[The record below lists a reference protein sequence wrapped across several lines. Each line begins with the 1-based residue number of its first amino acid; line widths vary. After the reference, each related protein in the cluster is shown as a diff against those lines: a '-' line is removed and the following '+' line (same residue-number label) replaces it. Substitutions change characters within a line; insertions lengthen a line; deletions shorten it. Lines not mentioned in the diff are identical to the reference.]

1 MRRITGM
8 GMPVLLFSIRF
19 NVRQNSFQGI
29 PIMLVR
35 ECMTPNPINVHPAS
49 DPLAALGLCRSAR
62 IRRLPVVDADNRIVG
77 IVTRNMLEQFLAKAP
92 SPGVMKRQHSIEQV
106 MVSPALTVA
115 PDYPLEEAARLM
127 VTHKIGSLPV
137 AAEGQLIGIITE
149 TDIFKQFVEILGG
162 QARAMRLTVE
172 VMDTPGEFA
181 KVVNVVA
188 ALRGN
193 LLSAILTPGVRPQTR
208 SVTLWIQ
215 DIDRDTLIRV
225 IEAIPDVQ
233 LIRVWS
239 EPVAA

>member
-1 MRRITGM
+1 
-8 GMPVLLFSIRF
+8 
-19 NVRQNSFQGI
+19 
-29 PIMLVR
+29 
-35 ECMTPNPINVHPAS
+35 
-49 DPLAALGLCRSAR
+49 
-62 IRRLPVVDADNRIVG
+62 
-77 IVTRNMLEQFLAKAP
+77 
-92 SPGVMKRQHSIEQV
+92 
-106 MVSPALTVA
+106 
-115 PDYPLEEAARLM
+115 M